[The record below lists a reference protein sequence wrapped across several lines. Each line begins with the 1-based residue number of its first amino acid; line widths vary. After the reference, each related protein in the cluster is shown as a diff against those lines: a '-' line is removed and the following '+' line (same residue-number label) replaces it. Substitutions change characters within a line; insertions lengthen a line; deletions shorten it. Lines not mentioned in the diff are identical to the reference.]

1 MTLKNKLYIQLIL
14 LLTPFFIM
22 AQSSNL
28 VLTGIM
34 DFTVPAGGSNGKAI
48 HVTAIDTIAD
58 LSLYGIGV
66 ANNGGGT
73 DGQEYTFDPISV
85 LPGEHIIVARSISSM
100 TAYFDT
106 CFTEFDHVL
115 QATNSI
121 SQNGDDAI
129 ELFFNGNV
137 VETFGDIYVD
147 GTGECWEYTDSWA
160 YKSASIDSTCL
171 AGNWIFG
178 GVDCTDFSNT
188 SYSSNCPYPLCPLPP
203 TSGCTDPFALNYD
216 PTATFNDGSCLY
228 SGCMDPTALN
238 YCSSCNVSDSLSC
251 VYPACNM
258 VGLMEDF
265 ESNNLNTN
273 GWITYAGTESNA
285 VLTSSNAISGN
296 VSLQFSGG
304 TANWSNWSNPYSE
317 SGAFSN
323 STHVSS
329 SIVCLD
335 LSSAGTAVNLNV
347 LVFPTGNSTTDPLS
361 WYRLKVNDTVIADVY
376 GNTAYT
382 RQYSSSTSL
391 TGNVGVLS
399 SPTTLIYDMSNYSG
413 DSTVSITVE
422 SSCKW
427 TDDVVLVDDFNV
439 FSVNPCSYFNLSS
452 TIYNPSCNQFSDG
465 SSVISASND
474 TLYSDT
480 YSYLWSDG
488 QTGDSAV
495 GLSAGLYSCIVS
507 GNTFGCVDTI
517 DVLIE
522 DPSPITVS
530 SIIVDASSSTNS
542 DGSVDLT
549 VSGGTP
555 CLPDSSYSFL
565 WSTGD
570 TTEDVSGLMTGPIS
584 CTITDCNG
592 CIYSWSGFVYIG
604 VVSGCT
610 DPLAY
615 NFNPIANTDDGS
627 CVYTGCLDSLA
638 LNFDPLASIDD
649 SSCVYPPKL
658 SLQGIMDFTVPSGGS
673 DGKAIHLLATDSI
686 ADLSIYGIGVANNGG
701 GTDGLEYVFPVMS
714 VSAGDHILLARTPS
728 AMASYFDI
736 CYSEFDHVITATS
749 SISQNGDDAIELFMD
764 SVVVETFGDINVDG
778 TGECWEYLD
787 SWAYKSSGDSTC
799 LSGHWIFG
807 GVNCTDGS
815 TTIFDASCLY
825 PVCPPPA
832 SPGCTDPTALN
843 YDSLASIDDGS
854 CLYPVYGCTDTNAT
868 NYNFSAN
875 IDDGSCFYFAV
886 DLSLQGIID
895 FTVPS
900 GGSNGKAIHLMATD
914 NIYDLATYGL
924 GIANNG
930 GGTDSVEYVFPS
942 ISVLA
947 GDQILVVRDTSAMAS
962 YFDVCFSEFDH
973 ILLDTEGYI
982 SQNGDDAIE
991 LFKITT
997 SSPAPVSHII
1007 NSGNFYYT
1015 PSTLNLN
1022 SGDTV
1027 VWLNDGGFHNV
1038 NFVNSSITGLP
1049 YGNPESFITSP
1060 TTGPVLATHVFNFPG
1075 AYTYDCSVGSHAQNG
1090 MVGYLNVTNNTTVSV
1105 VVVETFGDINVD
1117 GTGEPWEYLDSWA
1130 YKLNSGTS
1138 GAFNIA
1144 NWSFGGVNCTD
1155 GSTTIYDASCLYP
1168 VCPPP
1173 TIPGCTDSLALNYN
1187 PLATIDDGT
1196 CNYNLQTM
1204 ADLFFSEYAEGN
1216 SNNKYF
1222 EVYNPSSDTVDLSQ
1236 YAYPNVGNSPTT
1248 PGVYEYWNDFDVEQ

>member
-1 MTLKNKLYIQLIL
+1 
-14 LLTPFFIM
+14 M

-48 HVTAIDTIAD
+48 HVTATDTIAD

-160 YKSASIDSTCL
+160 YKSASGDSTCL
-171 AGNWIFG
+171 GGNWIFG

-273 GWITYAGTESNA
+273 GWITYAGTEANA

-347 LVFPTGNSTTDPLS
+347 LVFPTGTSTTDPLS

-465 SSVISASND
+465 SAVISASND

-495 GLSAGLYSCIVS
+495 GLSAGLYSCIVT

-517 DVLIE
+517 DILIE

-592 CIYSWSGFVYIG
+592 CVYSWSGFVYIG

-714 VSAGDHILLARTPS
+714 VSGGDHILLARTPS
-728 AMASYFDI
+728 AMASYFDV

-764 SVVVETFGDINVDG
+764 SVVVETFG
-778 TGECWEYLD
+778 
-787 SWAYKSSGDSTC
+787 
-799 LSGHWIFG
+799 
-807 GVNCTDGS
+807 
-815 TTIFDASCLY
+815 
-825 PVCPPPA
+825 VC
-832 SPGCTDPTALN
+832 
-843 YDSLASIDDGS
+843 
-854 CLYPVYGCTDTNAT
+854 
-868 NYNFSAN
+868 
-875 IDDGSCFYFAV
+875 
-886 DLSLQGIID
+886 
-895 FTVPS
+895 
-900 GGSNGKAIHLMATD
+900 
-914 NIYDLATYGL
+914 
-924 GIANNG
+924 
-930 GGTDSVEYVFPS
+930 
-942 ISVLA
+942 
-947 GDQILVVRDTSAMAS
+947 
-962 YFDVCFSEFDH
+962 
-973 ILLDTEGYI
+973 
-982 SQNGDDAIE
+982 
-991 LFKITT
+991 
-997 SSPAPVSHII
+997 I
-1007 NSGNFYYT
+1007 NSI
-1015 PSTLNLN
+1015 L
-1022 SGDTV
+1022 
-1027 VWLNDGGFHNV
+1027 
-1038 NFVNSSITGLP
+1038 
-1049 YGNPESFITSP
+1049 
-1060 TTGPVLATHVFNFPG
+1060 
-1075 AYTYDCSVGSHAQNG
+1075 
-1090 MVGYLNVTNNTTVSV
+1090 
-1105 VVVETFGDINVD
+1105 
-1117 GTGEPWEYLDSWA
+1117 
-1130 YKLNSGTS
+1130 
-1138 GAFNIA
+1138 
-1144 NWSFGGVNCTD
+1144 
-1155 GSTTIYDASCLYP
+1155 
-1168 VCPPP
+1168 
-1173 TIPGCTDSLALNYN
+1173 
-1187 PLATIDDGT
+1187 
-1196 CNYNLQTM
+1196 
-1204 ADLFFSEYAEGN
+1204 
-1216 SNNKYF
+1216 
-1222 EVYNPSSDTVDLSQ
+1222 
-1236 YAYPNVGNSPTT
+1236 
-1248 PGVYEYWNDFDVEQ
+1248 